1 MESPQVLVLGCFDDL
16 PNAGLKTDQKVLA
29 TLQMPC
35 KVISTGSNSK
45 RCHVQTEPK
54 EALLAELRSALQNSD
69 CNVVKIGAMPSI
81 ASVQAISDIWRQ
93 WPRTASVLDME
104 PFFKTGQEI
113 PNGMLVA
120 LIEHVL
126 PSITILSATVGQ
138 VMALLEG
145 ASIEASYPTG
155 IQGIVALGKKLQS
168 LGPRY
173 VIVKREMF
181 DEPEQTTTLHFV
193 LCGDGEPVVERL
205 RCENPKGVFGVSY
218 SILSAIAASLAKGR
232 TRPDA
237 VVAGFRF
244 AQEMLQKGSYF
255 D

>member
-29 TLQMPC
+29 TLQIPC
-35 KVISTGSNSK
+35 QVISSGLNSK
-45 RCHVQTEPK
+45 RCHAQTEPK
-54 EALLAELRSALQNSD
+54 ALLAELRSALQNSD

-93 WPRTASVLDME
+93 WPRMACVLDME
-104 PFFKTGQEI
+104 PFLKTGQEI
-113 PNGMLVA
+113 PNGVLVA

-126 PSITILSATVGQ
+126 PSITILSATVGE

-145 ASIEASYPTG
+145 ASIEAGFPTG

-173 VIVKREMF
+173 VIVKREILTS
-181 DEPEQTTTLHFV
+181 PSRRLHSISCSAA
-193 LCGDGEPVVERL
+193 LGNPSWSDCVVRI
-205 RCENPKGVFGVSY
+205 RK
-218 SILSAIAASLAKGR
+218 ASWA
-232 TRPDA
+232 
-237 VVAGFRF
+237 
-244 AQEMLQKGSYF
+244 
-255 D
+255 